1 MEILR
6 TDSIESLFEKYA
18 DLKYVGGN
26 WTRAADRIDT
36 IVDNHIEADPIKNRD
51 YIVELRYRYNAD
63 VKAGRPFSYTTEFIY
78 HEDDRDSYCWLN
90 DWYEGQQDIDVMRII
105 AVDEI
110 DEFESIEYTTSKLSD
125 GYIPA
130 DITSENYA
138 NIFDTT
144 IQLWMKKH
152 DMYTDVIVRI
162 AYKLKD
168 DPEIK
173 IRNEFLE
180 FNGNECIFEWTH
192 KWEPENLEFFYITG
206 IIDPDDI
213 EQYTTVY
220 TNPTDTS
227 YLEMIRNVSAPT
239 DIVGVYRR
247 LDATLKKFATENGCM
262 GEELIVLWTH
272 VEDGQYVL
280 RKDVFHLLQST
291 LWDAPDK
298 MYQVPG
304 EAFAEYQDIMI
315 WAIRPL
321 SEVKEFDHWFVS
333 THNYANSGK
342 LKTSV
347 PIQAGFTNEQMKRM
361 KDAML
366 TPLID
371 AIRDGVISQAEK
383 EE

>member
-6 TDSIESLFEKYA
+6 TDSIDSLFEKYV
-18 DLKYVGGN
+18 DLKYVTGN
-26 WTRAADRIDT
+26 WMRAANRIDT
-36 IVDNHIEADPIKNRD
+36 IVDNHINADPIENRD
-51 YIVELRYRYNAD
+51 YIVELRYRYDAD
-63 VKAGRPFSYTTEFIY
+63 IKAGRPFSYTTEFIY
-78 HEDDRDSYCWLN
+78 HEDDRDGYCWLN

-105 AVDEI
+105 AVDDI
-110 DEFESIEYTTSKLSD
+110 DQFEFIECDPLNVT
-125 GYIPA
+125 A
-130 DITSENYA
+130 ENYV
-138 NIFDTT
+138 NIFEAT
-144 IQLWMKKH
+144 IQSWMKKH
-152 DMYTDVIVRI
+152 EMYTDVIVRI

-168 DPEIK
+168 DDEIK

-192 KWEPENLEFFYITG
+192 KWIPENLEFFYITG

-213 EQYTTVY
+213 ERYTTVY
-220 TNPTDTS
+220 TNPDDTS
-227 YLEMIRNVSAPT
+227 YREMIRNVSAPT

-247 LDATLKKFATENGCM
+247 LDATLKKFATENDCM

-321 SEVKEFDHWFVS
+321 SKVKEFDHWFVS
-333 THNYANSGK
+333 THNYCK
-342 LKTSV
+342 PKMTV
-347 PIQAGFTNEQMKRM
+347 PIQTGFTDEQMKYM

-371 AIRDGVISQAEK
+371 AIQNELVSQEDFDFMDDVNSL
-383 EE
+383 

>member
-6 TDSIESLFEKYA
+6 TGSLSSLFEKYA

-26 WTRAADRIDT
+26 WMRAADRIDT
-36 IVDNHIEADPIKNRD
+36 IVDNHIKADPIKNRD
-51 YIVELRYRYNAD
+51 YIVELRYRYDAD
-63 VKAGRPFSYTTEFIY
+63 IKAGRPFSYITEFIF
-78 HEDDRDSYCWLN
+78 HEDDCDGYCWLN

-105 AVDEI
+105 AVDDI
-110 DEFESIEYTTSKLSD
+110 DEFEFIECDPLN
-125 GYIPA
+125 
-130 DITSENYA
+130 ITAENYA
-138 NIFDTT
+138 NIFDAT
-144 IQLWMKKH
+144 IQSWMKKH

-168 DPEIK
+168 DDEIR

-180 FNGNECIFEWTH
+180 FNGNEVVFEWTH
-192 KWEPENLEFFYITG
+192 KWIPENLEFFYATG
-206 IIDPDDI
+206 IIDPCDI
-213 EQYTTVY
+213 EKYTTVY
-220 TNPTDTS
+220 TNPDDPS
-227 YLEMIRNVSAPT
+227 YREMIRMVSAPT
-239 DIVGVYRR
+239 DLEGVYRR
-247 LDATLKKFATENGCM
+247 LDATLKKFATENDCM

-272 VEDGQYVL
+272 FEDNQYVL
-280 RKDVFHLLQST
+280 RQDVFHLLQST

-304 EAFAEYQDIMI
+304 EAFAVYRDIRI

-333 THNYANSGK
+333 THNYCK
-342 LKTSV
+342 PKTTV
-347 PIQAGFTNEQMKRM
+347 PIQTGFPDEQMKYT
-361 KDAML
+361 KEAMQ

-371 AIRDGVISQAEK
+371 AIRDEVISTADCDFMNAVNASR